1 MPKKEKIRLSA
12 SKIKTLDSCSWL
24 FFSRY
29 HLKVPDSTN
38 DGASRGTIIHLI
50 FELMLKPKHKK
61 KYFAKLKKSPTAI
74 LRIKPV
80 NRLLNKHARRL
91 KVDDKD
97 NMALIYQML
106 YVGFNHNFYCKG
118 SKELREEEHFEIE
131 GDNFVINGFIDKKAF
146 YKNKIDIWD
155 YKSSKAKF
163 NRQDIEFNYQALMY
177 SLATFKQDGIIPEVK
192 FLFLRFPDSAEQ
204 AAPKLTEAELEGFEI
219 FLAELADLLSN
230 YDESKAQDN
239 LAKNGSK
246 YRWLC
251 GSEKPGKW
259 ICPVRNP
266 FEFYSLIEKDTGKII
281 KSSFTTSDLKAD
293 EKHDIET
300 KQYEGCPAWLRTSG
314 GTIRKEAFDFSDF

>member
-1 MPKKEKIRLSA
+1 
-12 SKIKTLDSCSWL
+12 
-24 FFSRY
+24 
-29 HLKVPDSTN
+29 
-38 DGASRGTIIHLI
+38 
-50 FELMLKPKHKK
+50 
-61 KYFAKLKKSPTAI
+61 
-74 LRIKPV
+74 
-80 NRLLNKHARRL
+80 
-91 KVDDKD
+91 
-97 NMALIYQML
+97 MALIYQML

-118 SKELREEEHFEIE
+118 NKELKEEEHFEIE

-163 NRQDIEFNYQALMY
+163 SKQDIEFNYQALMY

-204 AAPKLTEAELEGFEI
+204 AAPKLTEEELEGFEL
-219 FLAELADLLSN
+219 FLGELADLLSG

-259 ICPVRNP
+259 ICPVRRP
-266 FEFYSLIEKDTGKII
+266 FEFFSLIEKSSGKII
-281 KSSFTTSDLKAD
+281 KSA
-293 EKHDIET
+293 HT
-300 KQYEGCPAWLRTSG
+300 KKELEASEGQEIATNNYEGCPAWHNSSRLEA
-314 GTIRKEAFDFSDF
+314 KPAFDFTDF